1 MSSNDSEESL
11 DGERLRKSSYIF
23 IHNFNIAVRL
33 KLLLL
38 FFIFPN
44 LLFGQIQMSIDPIFS
59 IEQSYR
65 TLQSDNFLTL
75 QTRNLKDKKRTGFRY
90 GLNFNF
96 YLGELFEEKIALK
109 TGVRY
114 LKTGYQSDLDSNFTI
129 HNFLEIPLA
138 LRYYYGNRKIRPY
151 SELGVG
157 FLFNLNF
164 DIDDFRNERLL
175 HHSAFV
181 AVGFD
186 YNYSLDLAFFF
197 QPIFRYHFTQTFSD
211 IEVEEHLYNVGL
223 ETGFR
228 MKF

>member
-1 MSSNDSEESL
+1 M
-11 DGERLRKSSYIF
+11 F
-23 IHNFNIAVRL
+23 L
-33 KLLLL
+33 KLIL
-38 FFIFPN
+38 FFSFYSS
-44 LLFGQIQMSIDPIFS
+44 LSFGQIQMSVDPVFS

-75 QTRNLKDKKRTGFRY
+75 QTRNLKDKQRTSFRY

-96 YLGELFEEKIALK
+96 YLGELYEEKVALK
-109 TGVRY
+109 TGIRY
-114 LKTGYQSDLDSNFTI
+114 LKTGYQSDLDSASTI

-138 LRYYYGNRKIRPY
+138 LRYYYGNRKIQLY

-157 FLFNLNF
+157 ILFNLNF
-164 DIDDFRNERLL
+164 DIDDFRYERLV

-186 YNYSLDLAFFF
+186 YNFSLDLALFF
-197 QPIFRYHFTQTFSD
+197 QPIFRYHFTQTFSAV
-211 IEVEEHLYNVGL
+211 EVEEHLYNVGL

-228 MKF
+228 IKF